1 MNAKEAVA
9 KRIQGLCAEHDLSI
23 NALANQAG
31 ISPSTVYSILNT
43 KSQNPGVVTLQKL
56 CDGIGITLREF
67 FDDDLFEHIEPEVQ

>member
-9 KRIQGLCAEHDLSI
+9 KRIQGLCAEHDLAI

-43 KSQNPGVVTLQKL
+43 KSQNPGLQKL

>member
-1 MNAKEAVA
+1 MNAKEAGD
-9 KRIQGLCAEHDLSI
+9 KRIQGLCAEHDLAI

>member
-1 MNAKEAVA
+1 MNAKEADA
-9 KRIQGLCAEHDLSI
+9 KRIQGLCAEHDLAI

>member
-1 MNAKEAVA
+1 MNAIEAVA
-9 KRIQGLCAEHDLSI
+9 KRIQGLCAEHDLAI